1 VAVQVVT
8 AILAFFTLL
17 PIAAMAPAWG
27 YYAWRCRHP
36 WPTPLAPPEVAVILP
51 LRGADPLLE
60 SCLAGVLAQDY
71 PAYQVHI
78 VIDSAQDSSQAM
90 VARML
95 ARGHAPNA
103 QVHVSILRERSERC
117 SLKLSAQR
125 QVLTAL
131 DDAIAVVAF
140 LDADSVPSANWLRAM
155 VAPFADPRVGAATG
169 IRWSAPVDA
178 GLGTLVR
185 HVFNALSFPQRYL
198 YRIPW
203 GGSLAVRRSALH
215 ETGLL
220 DYWSRCFCEDTSA
233 YGPLRAAG
241 LRLAFVPAATQINTE
256 PTDIAGAHYFMLR
269 QLVCLRLHHV
279 YWTLILCVNA
289 ATALSFL
296 ICCLAAFLGIA
307 GAALALVGIAAPFWK
322 LSAFAI
328 IPALY
333 VAGLIA
339 ALAVGDHLVR
349 RTVSAL
355 PRRVGLP
362 KLSSAIFI
370 ALAHATYAVFKA
382 PFLRSIAWRGITYD
396 IEGRDRIRMRAYR
409 PYCAA
414 DDGPAAARSIL

>member
-8 AILAFFTLL
+8 AILAFFTLF
-17 PIAAMAPAWG
+17 PIAAMALAWG

-36 WPTPLAPPEVAVILP
+36 WPTPPAPPEVAVILP

-60 SCLAGVLAQDY
+60 SCLAGVLAQNY

-78 VIDSAQDSSQAM
+78 VIDSAQDSSQAL
-90 VARML
+90 VARVL

-131 DDAIAVVAF
+131 DDAVAVVAF
-140 LDADSVPSANWLRAM
+140 LDADSVPSANWLGVM

-215 ETGLL
+215 QTGLL
-220 DYWSRCFCEDTSA
+220 DHWSRCFCEDTSA

-279 YWTLILCVNA
+279 HWTLMLCVNA

-322 LSAFAI
+322 LTAFAI

-349 RTVSAL
+349 RTVSAP
-355 PRRVGLP
+355 PRRVSLP

-370 ALAHATYAVFKA
+370 ALSHATYAVFKA
-382 PFLRSIAWRGITYD
+382 PFMRSIAWRGITYD
-396 IEGRDRIRMRAYR
+396 IEGRDRIRMRTYR
-409 PYCAA
+409 PYRAA
-414 DDGPAAARSIL
+414 DDGAAAARSIL

>member
-36 WPTPLAPPEVAVILP
+36 WPTPLAPLEVAVILP

-90 VARML
+90 VARVL
-95 ARGHAPNA
+95 ARGHTRNA

-203 GGSLAVRRSALH
+203 GGSLAVRKSALH

-349 RTVSAL
+349 RTVSAP
-355 PRRVGLP
+355 PRRVSLP
-362 KLSSAIFI
+362 KLVSAIFI
-370 ALAHATYAVFKA
+370 ALSHATYAVFKA
-382 PFLRSIAWRGITYD
+382 PFMRSIAWRGITDD

-414 DDGPAAARSIL
+414 DDGATAARSIL